1 MVAEIEHFNVY
12 RGSFED
18 NAASGGY
25 YFCVT
30 PKCGVAMG
38 PDGITITGSL
48 LAAG

>member
-1 MVAEIEHFNVY
+1 MVAEIEHFIVY

-25 YFCVT
+25 FLASHA
-30 PKCGVAMG
+30 KCGVARG